1 MNARNAK
8 KKSQRRRST
17 ARRQKINAE
26 LLERAVAWAVNDGI
40 FADVALHGN
49 VTWMPSHLVALAIL
63 WVWSSA
69 TQLTSAFAEA
79 KRLSQAMF
87 GVVAVTSYQG
97 LTRALIRYTEVLRPL
112 LWQRLHHLMEACGGE
127 HWRIGMWLPLAIDGS
142 RVSTPRTEGN
152 ERAFASKTFGQSH
165 KARSR
170 KKWKSKRRRSKPLTP
185 IKPQIWLTLLWHM
198 GLKMPWAWRCG
209 PSTASER
216 GHLGELLQA
225 LELPAK
231 TLICGD
237 AGFVGYELW
246 RTILQQGHHFLIRVG
261 GNVRLLRKLGRCRFD
276 ADRVY
281 LWPANAMQQ
290 GQPPIVLR
298 LLQFKSS
305 RGSVFLVT
313 SVLSSKDL
321 TASQASRLYRL
332 RWGIELQFRT
342 LKQTFGRSKLRSR
355 TPESAIVELEWSLF
369 GLWTI
374 QLFAIKEQIAIDLA
388 PEDCSVSLAIG
399 VIQRAMH
406 AWSEVGGDEALAV
419 SLRAATK
426 DRYRRTSSKA
436 ARFRPKKKD
445 IPSAGRPIITTAS
458 TRQRKVYAALD
469 KLAA

>member
-8 KKSQRRRST
+8 SAKKIP
-17 ARRQKINAE
+17 RRQVINAD
-26 LLERAVAWAVNDGI
+26 LLRRAVAWAVNDCI
-40 FADVALHGN
+40 FANVALHGN
-49 VTWMPSHLVALAIL
+49 VSWMPSHLVALAVL

-69 TQLTSAFAEA
+69 DQLTFAFAEA
-79 KRLSQAMF
+79 KQLSQAMF

-97 LTRALIRYTEVLRPL
+97 LTRALIRYTGALRPL
-112 LWQRLHHLMEACGGE
+112 LWQRLHHLMEMCGGE
-127 HWRIGMWLPLAIDGS
+127 HWRIGNWLPLAIDGS
-142 RVSTPRTEGN
+142 RVSTPRTESN
-152 ERAFASKTFGQSH
+152 ERAFAAPNFGKSA
-165 KARSR
+165 KARSG
-170 KKWKSKRRRSKPLTP
+170 KKWKNKRRRSKPLAP

-216 GHLGELLQA
+216 GHLVELLETN
-225 LELPAK
+225 ELPAN

-246 RTILQQGHHFLIRVG
+246 QTILQQGHHFLIRVG
-261 GNVRLLRKLGRCRFD
+261 GNVRLLRKLGRCRFA

-281 LWPANAMQQ
+281 LWPDNALKKQL
-290 GQPPIVLR
+290 PPIVLR
-298 LLQFKSS
+298 LLKFKSS
-305 RGSVFLVT
+305 RGDVFVVT

-342 LKQTFGRSKLRSR
+342 LKQTFGRTKLRSR
-355 TPESAIVELEWSLF
+355 TAESAVIELEWSLF
-369 GLWTI
+369 GLWMI
-374 QLFAIKEQIAIDLA
+374 QLFAIKEQIAIDLS

-406 AWSEVGGDEALAV
+406 AWSEASGDGNEALAV
-419 SLRAATK
+419 RFRAATK
-426 DRYRRTSSKA
+426 DRYRRTRSKA
-436 ARFRPKKKD
+436 ARHRPKNND
-445 IPSAGRPIITTAS
+445 IPSAGRPIISVATKS
-458 TRQRKVYAALD
+458 QRNAYAALE